1 MMNSNSGGGI
11 NVPEDYDQVINFKPL
26 IFVNRIINS
35 SINKNYS
42 LLSAWQSSK
51 RLLRAH
57 VRREVSINMLFSR
70 CKN

>member
-51 RLLRAH
+51 QLLKAR
-57 VRREVSINMLFSR
+57 VRPIGIN
-70 CKN
+70 